1 MILTEAYD
9 YMDLL
14 LDKADQPYF
23 ITEEK
28 NKFLNIAISDFI
40 NFHYQKMTIDEDSR
54 RALAGC
60 IDFQDFEL
68 TDAHILGMSILDD
81 IYGFEIRER
90 LSTAGPRPTR
100 FATLQK
106 NYKEFF

>member
-1 MILTEAYD
+1 MTFAEAHEH
-9 YMDLL
+9 MDLL

-40 NFHYQKMTIDEDSR
+40 NFHYQKMTADEDSR

-60 IDFQDFEL
+60 VDYNNFYL
-68 TDAHILGMSILDD
+68 T
-81 IYGFEIRER
+81 
-90 LSTAGPRPTR
+90 ST
-100 FATLQK
+100 
-106 NYKEFF
+106 